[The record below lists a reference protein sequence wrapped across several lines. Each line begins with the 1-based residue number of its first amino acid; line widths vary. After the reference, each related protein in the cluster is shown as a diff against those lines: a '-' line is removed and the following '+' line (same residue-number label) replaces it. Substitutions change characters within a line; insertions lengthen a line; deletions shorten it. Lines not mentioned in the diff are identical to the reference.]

1 METVCVLE
9 SPCGGAAGSR
19 DSWSTSDSDVNEKET
34 ADVLRL

>member
-19 DSWSTSDSDVNEKET
+19 VLWSASDSDVNEKET
-34 ADVLRL
+34 TDVLWI